1 MHVYVKSQE
10 KMMRTTVEITDDQ
23 RTEIARIASIRGLKG
38 YSQVIQE
45 ALQEYIERE
54 HRRHEVI
61 EAALKL
67 QGSLSTREGGAMEKA
82 RLHLRGT
89 WR

>member
-1 MHVYVKSQE
+1 
-10 KMMRTTVEITDDQ
+10 MRTTVEITDDQ
-23 RTEIARIASIRGLKG
+23 RTEIARIASIRGFKG
-38 YSQVIQE
+38 YSQIIQE

-54 HRRHEVI
+54 HSGHEVI

-67 QGSLSTREGGAMEKA
+67 QGSLSTRDGDVMEKA